1 MKLFWFETYKT
12 FSRWRTYISFG
23 FIALIVIMTEV
34 VMKLS
39 ANEILYRMMRSFQ
52 KDFLIFGNVLN
63 GWFITAFIMN
73 SLHIHIP
80 FFITLVAGD
89 IVSSEATSGT
99 VRLLLIRPPSRS
111 KIITAKYLTTLFYTT
126 GLVIFLGLICIT
138 LGLLLFGNGDLI
150 MNYQTKFRL
159 VFIPEAEV
167 PLRMLLAFTAAVW
180 SMTVVAS
187 LAFLFSTLAENVCS
201 SERSRDGRSCPSGE
215 RNQRVARGS
224 EGRGGSCRWPQQWP
238 GCPGVIG
245 RNEAGGDPP
254 ARPAGCTRNAH
265 VVTGTAARGRA
276 YERQGKSPRIGFVTR
291 RDDLRRR
298 NERGQTQWAGNHYR
312 SERDASTR
320 RVAGWECV
328 PVERN
333 VGRARWHH

>member
-150 MNYQTKFRL
+150 MNYQTKSRL

-187 LAFLFSTLAENVCS
+187 LAFLFSTLAENSIGPIIGTMAVVIVFLVLGNFPFDFFRLLS
-201 SERSRDGRSCPSGE
+201 PYLFTTYMVFWQKLFDQPIPWQEIVRS
-215 RNQRVARGS
+215 A
-224 EGRGGSCRWPQQWP
+224 
-238 GCPGVIG
+238 VILG
-245 RNEAGGDPP
+245 LHSVGLFSIAFIVFNRKDI
-254 ARPAGCTRNAH
+254 
-265 VVTGTAARGRA
+265 
-276 YERQGKSPRIGFVTR
+276 KS
-291 RDDLRRR
+291 
-298 NERGQTQWAGNHYR
+298 
-312 SERDASTR
+312 
-320 RVAGWECV
+320 
-328 PVERN
+328 
-333 VGRARWHH
+333 

>member
-1 MKLFWFETYKT
+1 MKLFWLETYKT

-39 ANEILYRMMRSFQ
+39 ADEILYRMMRSFQ

-89 IVSSEATSGT
+89 IVSSEATAGT
-99 VRLLLIRPPSRS
+99 MRLLLIRPPSRS

-126 GLVIFLGLICIT
+126 GLVIFLALMCIT
-138 LGLLLFGNGDLI
+138 LGLLLFGHGDLM
-150 MNYQTKFRL
+150 MNYESKLRI

-180 SMTVVAS
+180 SMMVVAS
-187 LAFLFSTLAENVCS
+187 LAFLLSTLAENSIGPIIGTMAVVIVFLVLGNFPFDFF
-201 SERSRDGRSCPSGE
+201 RTLRPYLFTTYMVFW
-215 RNQRVARGS
+215 QRFFEDPIPWQEIAKSALILGLHN
-224 EGRGGSCRWPQQWP
+224 
-238 GCPGVIG
+238 IG
-245 RNEAGGDPP
+245 LFSIAFVVF
-254 ARPAGCTRNAH
+254 TRKDI
-265 VVTGTAARGRA
+265 
-276 YERQGKSPRIGFVTR
+276 KS
-291 RDDLRRR
+291 
-298 NERGQTQWAGNHYR
+298 
-312 SERDASTR
+312 
-320 RVAGWECV
+320 
-328 PVERN
+328 
-333 VGRARWHH
+333 

>member
-150 MNYQTKFRL
+150 MSYQTKFRL
-159 VFIPEAEV
+159 VFTPEAEV

-187 LAFLFSTLAENVCS
+187 LAFLFSTLAENSIGPIIGTMAVVIVFLVLGNFPFDFFRLLS
-201 SERSRDGRSCPSGE
+201 PYLFTTYMVFWQRLFDQPIPWQEIVRS
-215 RNQRVARGS
+215 A
-224 EGRGGSCRWPQQWP
+224 
-238 GCPGVIG
+238 VILG
-245 RNEAGGDPP
+245 LHSVGLFSIAFIVFNRKDI
-254 ARPAGCTRNAH
+254 
-265 VVTGTAARGRA
+265 
-276 YERQGKSPRIGFVTR
+276 KS
-291 RDDLRRR
+291 
-298 NERGQTQWAGNHYR
+298 
-312 SERDASTR
+312 
-320 RVAGWECV
+320 
-328 PVERN
+328 
-333 VGRARWHH
+333 

>member
-1 MKLFWFETYKT
+1 MKLFWLETYKT

-39 ANEILYRMMRSFQ
+39 ADEILYRMMRSFQ

-89 IVSSEATSGT
+89 IVSSEATAGT
-99 VRLLLIRPPSRS
+99 MRLLLIRPPSRG

-126 GLVIFLGLICIT
+126 GLVIFLALICIT
-138 LGLLLFGNGDLI
+138 LGLLLFGHGDLM
-150 MNYQTKFRL
+150 MNYESKLRI

-180 SMTVVAS
+180 SMMVVAS
-187 LAFLFSTLAENVCS
+187 LAFLFSTLAENSIGPIIGTMAVVIVFLVLGNFPFDFFRMLS
-201 SERSRDGRSCPSGE
+201 PYLFTTYMVFWQKFFDNPIPWGE
-215 RNQRVARGS
+215 VVKSALILGLHN
-224 EGRGGSCRWPQQWP
+224 
-238 GCPGVIG
+238 IG
-245 RNEAGGDPP
+245 LFLIAFLVF
-254 ARPAGCTRNAH
+254 TRKD
-265 VVTGTAARGRA
+265 V
-276 YERQGKSPRIGFVTR
+276 KS
-291 RDDLRRR
+291 
-298 NERGQTQWAGNHYR
+298 
-312 SERDASTR
+312 
-320 RVAGWECV
+320 
-328 PVERN
+328 
-333 VGRARWHH
+333 

>member
-39 ANEILYRMMRSFQ
+39 ANEILYRMMRSFE

-150 MNYQTKFRL
+150 MNYQTKSRL

-187 LAFLFSTLAENVCS
+187 LAFLFSTLAENSIGPIIGTMAVVIVFLVLGNFPFDFFRLLS
-201 SERSRDGRSCPSGE
+201 PYLFTTYMVFWQQLFDQPIPWQEIVRS
-215 RNQRVARGS
+215 A
-224 EGRGGSCRWPQQWP
+224 
-238 GCPGVIG
+238 VILG
-245 RNEAGGDPP
+245 LHSVGLFSIAFIVFNRKDI
-254 ARPAGCTRNAH
+254 
-265 VVTGTAARGRA
+265 
-276 YERQGKSPRIGFVTR
+276 KS
-291 RDDLRRR
+291 
-298 NERGQTQWAGNHYR
+298 
-312 SERDASTR
+312 
-320 RVAGWECV
+320 
-328 PVERN
+328 
-333 VGRARWHH
+333 

>member
-1 MKLFWFETYKT
+1 MKLFWLETYKT

-39 ANEILYRMMRSFQ
+39 ADEILYRMMRSFQ

-89 IVSSEATSGT
+89 IVSSEATAGT
-99 VRLLLIRPPSRS
+99 MRLLLIRPPSRS

-126 GLVIFLGLICIT
+126 GLVIFLALICIT
-138 LGLLLFGNGDLI
+138 LGLLLFGHGDLM
-150 MNYQTKFRL
+150 MNYQTKSRI

-187 LAFLFSTLAENVCS
+187 LAFLFSTLAENSIGPIIGTMAVVIVFLVLGNFPFDFFRMLS
-201 SERSRDGRSCPSGE
+201 PYLFTTYMIFW
-215 RNQRVARGS
+215 QRFFD
-224 EGRGGSCRWPQQWP
+224 
-238 GCPGVIG
+238 
-245 RNEAGGDPP
+245 DPIP
-254 ARPAGCTRNAH
+254 WQEIAKSALILGLHNLGLFSIAFVVFTRKDI
-265 VVTGTAARGRA
+265 
-276 YERQGKSPRIGFVTR
+276 KS
-291 RDDLRRR
+291 
-298 NERGQTQWAGNHYR
+298 
-312 SERDASTR
+312 
-320 RVAGWECV
+320 
-328 PVERN
+328 
-333 VGRARWHH
+333 

>member
-1 MKLFWFETYKT
+1 MKLFWLETYKT

-39 ANEILYRMMRSFQ
+39 ADEILYRMMRSFQ

-89 IVSSEATSGT
+89 IVSSEATAGT
-99 VRLLLIRPPSRS
+99 MRLLLIRPPSRS

-126 GLVIFLGLICIT
+126 GLVIFLALICIT
-138 LGLLLFGNGDLI
+138 LGLLLFGHGDLM
-150 MNYQTKFRL
+150 MNYQSKLRI

-167 PLRMLLAFTAAVW
+167 PLRMFLAFTAAVW

-187 LAFLFSTLAENVCS
+187 LAFLFSTLAENSIGPIIGTMAVVIVFLVLGNFPFDFFRMLS
-201 SERSRDGRSCPSGE
+201 PYLFTTYMIFW
-215 RNQRVARGS
+215 QRFFDDPIPWQEIAKSALILGLHN
-224 EGRGGSCRWPQQWP
+224 
-238 GCPGVIG
+238 IG
-245 RNEAGGDPP
+245 LFSIAFIVF
-254 ARPAGCTRNAH
+254 TRKDI
-265 VVTGTAARGRA
+265 
-276 YERQGKSPRIGFVTR
+276 KS
-291 RDDLRRR
+291 
-298 NERGQTQWAGNHYR
+298 
-312 SERDASTR
+312 
-320 RVAGWECV
+320 
-328 PVERN
+328 
-333 VGRARWHH
+333 